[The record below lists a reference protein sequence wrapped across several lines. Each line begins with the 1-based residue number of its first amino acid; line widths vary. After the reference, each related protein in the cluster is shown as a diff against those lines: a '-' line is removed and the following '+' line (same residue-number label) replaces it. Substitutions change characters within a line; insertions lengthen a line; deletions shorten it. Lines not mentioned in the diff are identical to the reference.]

1 MFSWGTVASLMEV
14 MIQGLG
20 QSVGPVLK
28 LLLVGSG
35 GREHA
40 LAWALAK
47 SPLLTKLYAA
57 PGNAGIA
64 QVAECVP
71 IPAMDFAGLADF
83 AVKAR
88 IDFAVIAA
96 DAQLVGGL
104 WDVLEAA
111 GIRALG
117 PSKAAAVLEGSKGF
131 VKDLCALKDIPT
143 AAYKRFHNSAN
154 AKGFADSLGFPVV
167 IKADGLAAGKGVIVA
182 GSKAE
187 SDKAID
193 FMLEGGFNVLG
204 ASARFNVLGASAPG
218 GSHEIVIEEFMEGE
232 EASFFALSDGVH
244 VIPLAGAQD
253 HKRVG
258 DGDTGPNTGGMGAYS
273 PAPVLTPALERA
285 AMEQFIKPT
294 VAAFAERGLTYMG
307 VMYLGLMITKNGPR
321 LVEYNCRFGDPE
333 AQVLLPRL
341 KSDLLAALLAARDGT
356 LDKLSLEWRDETALT
371 VVMASGG
378 YPGTYEKGHEI
389 FGLEDVAKLP
399 GVTVFHAGTEK
410 RDGKILAVGGR
421 VLDVTATG
429 RDVAEARA
437 RAYAAVEK
445 ISWKTSFYRKDIGWR
460 AFKR

>member
-1 MFSWGTVASLMEV
+1 MK
-14 MIQGLG
+14 I
-20 QSVGPVLK
+20 
-28 LLLVGSG
+28 LLVGSG

-47 SPLLTKLYAA
+47 SPLLSRLYAA

-64 QVAECVP
+64 EFAEIVP
-71 IPAMDFAGLADF
+71 IAATDFEGLKNF
-83 AVKAR
+83 AVTAG

-104 WDVLEAA
+104 WDVLEGA

-131 VKDLCALKDIPT
+131 VKDLCMEKGIPT
-143 AAYKRFHNSAN
+143 AAYQRFREPGA
-154 AKGFADSLGFPVV
+154 AKSYAASLGFPVV
-167 IKADGLAAGKGVIVA
+167 IKADGLAAGKGVIIA
-182 GSKAE
+182 NSESE

-193 FMLEGGFNVLG
+193 FMFEGGFG
-204 ASARFNVLGASAPG
+204 DSG
-218 GSHEIVIEEFMEGE
+218 HEIVVEEFMAGE
-232 EASFFALSDGVH
+232 EASFFALSDGVN

-273 PAPVLTPALERA
+273 PAPMLTPALERI

-294 VAAFAERGLTYMG
+294 VAAFAERGLAYMG
-307 VMYLGLMITKNGPR
+307 VLYLGLMITKAGPK

-341 KSDLLAALLAARDGT
+341 KSDLLAALLAARGGT
-356 LDKLSLEWRDETALT
+356 LDKISLQWTDEVALT

-378 YPGTYEKGHEI
+378 YPGSYEKGNVI
-389 FGLEDVAKLP
+389 SGLEEAASLP
-399 GVTVFHAGTEK
+399 GITVFHAGTEE
-410 RDGKILAVGGR
+410 RDGKIVAVGGR
-421 VLDVTATG
+421 VLDITATG
-429 RDVAEARA
+429 KDVAQART
-437 RAYAAVEK
+437 RAYAAVDR
-445 ISWKTSFYRKDIGWR
+445 ISWKDCFWRTDIGWR
-460 AFKR
+460 ALAR